1 MEGRITRIISGF
13 YDVLSFEN
21 QKEYKL
27 LRGSGK
33 LRKSNITPLVGDIV
47 EFDPQGLVQIVKTR
61 QNFLDRPKVAN
72 IDLAIIVTSVVE
84 PNFSSLLVDKLLLL
98 FEYKQITPII
108 IITKA
113 DLVESIPTDIL
124 NYQKMGYKIFILN
137 HKEEINQQLID
148 ILENKLCFV
157 VGQSGVGKTSF
168 INNLT
173 NGNYK
178 VQSISKALNR
188 GKHTT
193 RVTQVIRYKNFQIID
208 TPGFSSF
215 EINLNK
221 QQIAVAFEQFATLA
235 KKCKFNTCL
244 HMQENKEICVVKQEV
259 EKKTILPFRYKN
271 YLYFLRKQDEKN
283 Y

>member
-21 QKEYKL
+21 QVEYKL

-33 LRKSNITPLVGDIV
+33 LRQSNITPLVGDV
-47 EFDPQGLVQIVKTR
+47 VDFDPQGLVHSVKTR

-72 IDLAIIVTSVVE
+72 IDLALIVTSVVE
-84 PNFSSLLVDKLLLL
+84 PNFSSLLIDKFLLL
-98 FEYKQITPII
+98 FEYKQIKPII
-108 IITKA
+108 VITKA
-113 DLVESIPTDIL
+113 DLVDLIKDDIW
-124 NYQKMGYKIFILN
+124 NYQKMGYKLFIIN
-137 HKEEINQQLID
+137 HKQEICSEFLQM
-148 ILENKLCFV
+148 LENKLCFV

-193 RVTQVIRYKNFQIID
+193 RVTQIIRHKNFQIID

-215 EINLNK
+215 EVNLNK
-221 QQIAVAFEQFATLA
+221 QQIAIGFADFARLA
-235 KKCKFNTCL
+235 KNCKFNTCL
-244 HMQENKEICVVKQEV
+244 HMQENKEICAIKQEV
-259 EKKTILPFRYKN
+259 EKGLILPFRYQN
-271 YLYFLRKQDEKN
+271 YLYFLRKQDEKD